1 MSSEAR
7 RGVPLGSSPP
17 PRGFGRMD
25 SRSTAHLSA
34 ATATVISH
42 RSSSLTVSRS
52 ISRRGPAYAGDG
64 FGSFSD
70 SDSLT
75 IKLKAFRPFEFAHRR
90 HRGHR
95 LSSHSSSPPQTSRQL
110 EQNACVPEAH
120 ALVSRRVR
128 LSPNSS
134 SLSRRRH
141 RAHQGRSRPSS
152 KGGGGDPLNAVSHRG
167 SFARACAS
175 RTPISATRS
184 TGGARRRWRVRMPA
198 VNN

>member
-1 MSSEAR
+1 
-7 RGVPLGSSPP
+7 
-17 PRGFGRMD
+17 MD

-64 FGSFSD
+64 RE
-70 SDSLT
+70 LQ
-75 IKLKAFRPFEFAHRR
+75 
-90 HRGHR
+90 R
-95 LSSHSSSPPQTSRQL
+95 LGLPHDRVEGVQ
-110 EQNACVPEAH
+110 AV
-120 ALVSRRVR
+120 RVR
-128 LSPNSS
+128 QAAQRTPLILAQQLASAHIAAARAERVRPRGAGLGVAKGQALPILFVVVSPETQGAPGEIQAVVE
-134 SLSRRRH
+134 RRR
-141 RAHQGRSRPSS
+141 
-152 KGGGGDPLNAVSHRG
+152 GDPLNVVSHRG

-175 RTPISATRS
+175 HTPISATRS